1 MYCVMVSLILEFD
14 AGQTGANVLIK
25 IHVSVSRT
33 AGLFQFVT

>member
-1 MYCVMVSLILEFD
+1 MFVFD
-14 AGQTGANVLIK
+14 AGQARANVLIK